1 MRRKGYVARWR
12 QVHQGAQMRVLF
24 TVEGDSV
31 GHGERRRELER
42 QFPGWEIWYVPR
54 GPDSATWR
62 ARPRMVINADGPEGL
77 AAAIRAADNRVIPD
91 SVLLASPRG
100 YPVRVRRLRG
110 LEASAGAAWRRVRAR
125 RRRPPRRRVSRRGFR
140 LAAPSV
146 RRG

>member
-1 MRRKGYVARWR
+1 
-12 QVHQGAQMRVLF
+12 
-24 TVEGDSV
+24 V

-62 ARPRMVINADGPEGL
+62 ARPRMVINADDPEDL
-77 AAAIRAADNRVIPD
+77 AAAIRAADNRVIRD
-91 SVLLASPRG
+91 SVLLAFPRG

-125 RRRPPRRRVSRRGFR
+125 RRRPPRRRVSPPGIPPGG
-140 LAAPSV
+140 A
-146 RRG
+146 